1 MGELTIAKS
10 AGFCF
15 GVTRAVN
22 MVYEAIEK
30 ENVPIYT
37 YGPIIHNDE
46 VVKDMEKNGVTVI
59 NDLDELSSHEKGVM
73 IIRSHGISK
82 AEYDRIKNCGFEV
95 LNATCPF
102 VSKIHRYVEDY
113 SSKGYD
119 IIIVGSPKHPEV
131 CGIKGWADEKCH
143 VTIINAPEDAEN
155 YMKNSTKKLCIV
167 SQTTFNYNKF
177 QDIVEIIA
185 KKGYDI
191 TVLNTICNATEVR
204 QTEARK
210 VAQCSDVMIVIGD
223 RHSSNTQKLFEICK
237 NECKNTYYIQT
248 SDEMDYT
255 QIRSNNNVGITAG
268 ASPQIISLRRFQRM
282 SEMSFE
288 QMLEESFKTIRNGE
302 VVEGTVI
309 DVKPD
314 EIFLNIGYKSD
325 GIITRN
331 EYTNEPNVDLTTVV
345 KVGDKMEAKVVKL
358 NDGEGQVILSYK
370 RLQAEKGSKRLEE
383 AFENQEVLKA
393 KVTQVLA
400 GGVCVSVDE
409 TRVFIP
415 ASLVSDT
422 YEKDLNK
429 FKDQEIEFIITEFDP
444 RKRRIIGNRKVL
456 LVEQKAKQQEEL
468 LANLHVGDVIEGTV
482 KNVTDF
488 GAFIDLGGVDGL
500 LHISEMSWG
509 RVENPKKVFTVGQ
522 TVRVFVKNINGSK
535 IALSMK
541 FDDENPWNGATEK
554 FAPGNIVKGKVARM
568 TDFGAFIELAPGVD
582 ALLHVSQIS
591 KDHVEKPS
599 DVLKIGQ
606 EVEAKVVEFNEDDK
620 KISLSMKALLDS
632 EDDGADVADV
642 NIDEVASDNE

>member
-46 VVKDMEKNGVTVI
+46 VVKDMEKKGVTVI
-59 NDLDELSSHEKGVM
+59 NNLDELSSHEKGVM

-102 VSKIHRYVEDY
+102 VSKIRRYVEDY

-143 VTIINAPEDAEN
+143 VTIINSPEDAEN
-155 YMKNSTKKLCIV
+155 FTKNSTKKLCIV

-268 ASPQIISLRRFQRM
+268 ASTPNNII
-282 SEMSFE
+282 
-288 QMLEESFKTIRNGE
+288 EEVSKN
-302 VVEGTVI
+302 V
-309 DVKPD
+309 
-314 EIFLNIGYKSD
+314 
-325 GIITRN
+325 RN
-331 EYTNEPNVDLTTVV
+331 EL
-345 KVGDKMEAKVVKL
+345 
-358 NDGEGQVILSYK
+358 
-370 RLQAEKGSKRLEE
+370 
-383 AFENQEVLKA
+383 
-393 KVTQVLA
+393 
-400 GGVCVSVDE
+400 
-409 TRVFIP
+409 
-415 ASLVSDT
+415 
-422 YEKDLNK
+422 
-429 FKDQEIEFIITEFDP
+429 
-444 RKRRIIGNRKVL
+444 
-456 LVEQKAKQQEEL
+456 
-468 LANLHVGDVIEGTV
+468 
-482 KNVTDF
+482 
-488 GAFIDLGGVDGL
+488 
-500 LHISEMSWG
+500 
-509 RVENPKKVFTVGQ
+509 
-522 TVRVFVKNINGSK
+522 
-535 IALSMK
+535 
-541 FDDENPWNGATEK
+541 
-554 FAPGNIVKGKVARM
+554 
-568 TDFGAFIELAPGVD
+568 
-582 ALLHVSQIS
+582 
-591 KDHVEKPS
+591 
-599 DVLKIGQ
+599 
-606 EVEAKVVEFNEDDK
+606 
-620 KISLSMKALLDS
+620 
-632 EDDGADVADV
+632 
-642 NIDEVASDNE
+642 

>member
-59 NDLDELSSHEKGVM
+59 NDLDELSSHKKGVM

-82 AEYDRIKNCGFEV
+82 AEYDKIKDCGFEV

-143 VTIINAPEDAEN
+143 VTIINSPEDAEK
-155 YMKNSTKKLCIV
+155 YTKNSTKKLCIV

-191 TVLNTICNATEVR
+191 TVLNTISNATEVR

-268 ASPQIISLRRFQRM
+268 ASTPNNII
-282 SEMSFE
+282 
-288 QMLEESFKTIRNGE
+288 EEVSKN
-302 VVEGTVI
+302 V
-309 DVKPD
+309 
-314 EIFLNIGYKSD
+314 
-325 GIITRN
+325 RN
-331 EYTNEPNVDLTTVV
+331 EL
-345 KVGDKMEAKVVKL
+345 
-358 NDGEGQVILSYK
+358 
-370 RLQAEKGSKRLEE
+370 
-383 AFENQEVLKA
+383 
-393 KVTQVLA
+393 
-400 GGVCVSVDE
+400 
-409 TRVFIP
+409 
-415 ASLVSDT
+415 
-422 YEKDLNK
+422 
-429 FKDQEIEFIITEFDP
+429 
-444 RKRRIIGNRKVL
+444 
-456 LVEQKAKQQEEL
+456 
-468 LANLHVGDVIEGTV
+468 
-482 KNVTDF
+482 
-488 GAFIDLGGVDGL
+488 
-500 LHISEMSWG
+500 
-509 RVENPKKVFTVGQ
+509 
-522 TVRVFVKNINGSK
+522 
-535 IALSMK
+535 
-541 FDDENPWNGATEK
+541 
-554 FAPGNIVKGKVARM
+554 
-568 TDFGAFIELAPGVD
+568 
-582 ALLHVSQIS
+582 
-591 KDHVEKPS
+591 
-599 DVLKIGQ
+599 
-606 EVEAKVVEFNEDDK
+606 
-620 KISLSMKALLDS
+620 
-632 EDDGADVADV
+632 
-642 NIDEVASDNE
+642 